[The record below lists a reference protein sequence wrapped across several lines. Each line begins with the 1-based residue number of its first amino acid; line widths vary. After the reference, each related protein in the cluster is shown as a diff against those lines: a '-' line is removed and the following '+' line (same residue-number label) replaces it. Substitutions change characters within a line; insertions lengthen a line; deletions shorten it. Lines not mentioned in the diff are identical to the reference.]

1 MDQRPAP
8 TGATAIASTTGG
20 SMRIRWTAP
29 LLVAAALASA
39 PGPAQAQAHNETGM
53 TTETQERKAA
63 GDSDLLWNILGCFGL
78 IGLLGLQRPHDN
90 DGYTDD
96 PI

>member
-1 MDQRPAP
+1 
-8 TGATAIASTTGG
+8 
-20 SMRIRWTAP
+20 MRIRWTA
-29 LLVAAALASA
+29 LMVAAALASA
-39 PGPAQAQAHNETGM
+39 PAALAAAQTDTHD
-53 TTETQERKAA
+53 TETQARNHGGA
-63 GDSDLLWNILGCFGL
+63 DPDLLWNILGAFGL